1 MAKLLEEDALK
12 IGFALDSL
20 DSPDPFAHEALV
32 PDTVKDAITCVV
44 RHLVPASRGLAC
56 CLPCAQVVQ

>member
-12 IGFALDSL
+12 IEFALDSL

-32 PDTVKDAITCVV
+32 PDTVKDAIMCVV
-44 RHLVPASRGLAC
+44 RHLVPASHPGA
-56 CLPCAQVVQ
+56 